1 MGSEITGLDDRH
13 AYLKLGNDVARFAF
27 DYMDLPTPTLG
38 FIPRETADGGLRFD
52 PDTLEPRR
60 VVAATIQNDETA
72 EANAGASNDAPL
84 VLEKN
89 PIPCLSKDA
98 TESARAGEV
107 IQSAPSEDMEEEES
121 LHGPEYVREP

>member
-1 MGSEITGLDDRH
+1 
-13 AYLKLGNDVARFAF
+13 LKLGNNVARFAF
-27 DYMDLPTPTLG
+27 DYMDLPTRTPG

-60 VVAATIQNDETA
+60 VAAATIPSDDTA
-72 EANAGASNDAPL
+72 EANVGASNDAPL

-89 PIPCLSKDA
+89 PIPYLNKDA
-98 TESARAGEV
+98 TELARAGEV
-107 IQSAPSEDMEEEES
+107 IQPALSEAVEEEES

>member
-13 AYLKLGNDVARFAF
+13 AYLKLGNNVARFAF
-27 DYMDLPTPTLG
+27 DYMDLPTPTPG
-38 FIPRETADGGLRFD
+38 FISRETADGGLRFD
-52 PDTLEPRR
+52 PDTLEPRI
-60 VVAATIQNDETA
+60 VAAATSPRDETA
-72 EANAGASNDAPL
+72 EMNGGASNDAPL

-98 TESARAGEV
+98 TESARIGEM
-107 IQSAPSEDMEEEES
+107 IQPASSVDVEEEES